1 MNSIGEKLRAQRRA
15 LGMSLQDVASSIGV
29 ARATVHRWETGG
41 IKHMGQDK
49 ILALSRVLQ
58 IPPEEFIGLDP
69 GEKYL
74 DYDRTHPQ
82 LTEQQLRL
90 IEAAGDLTDRE
101 TDAVITIIQ
110 ALKAMRQEKNSA
122 RK

>member
-1 MNSIGEKLRAQRRA
+1 MNSIGEKLRAKRTA
-15 LGMSLQDVASSIGV
+15 LAMSLQDVGDSVGV
-29 ARATVHRWETGG
+29 SRATVQRWETGG

-90 IEAAGDLTDRE
+90 IEAAGDLTNRE

-110 ALKAMRQEKNSA
+110 ALKAMRQE
-122 RK
+122 

>member
-1 MNSIGEKLRAQRRA
+1 
-15 LGMSLQDVASSIGV
+15 
-29 ARATVHRWETGG
+29 
-41 IKHMGQDK
+41 MGQDK
-49 ILALSRVLQ
+49 IFALSRVLQ

-110 ALKAMRQEKNSA
+110 ALKAMRQGKTSQEITN
-122 RK
+122 R